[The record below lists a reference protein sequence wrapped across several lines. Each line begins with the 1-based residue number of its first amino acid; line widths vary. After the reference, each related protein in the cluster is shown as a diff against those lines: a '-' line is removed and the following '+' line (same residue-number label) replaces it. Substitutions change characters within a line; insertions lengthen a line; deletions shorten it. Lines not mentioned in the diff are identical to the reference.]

1 MLSRLATFTLLGIE
15 ALPVEVEV
23 DISPGALPKTILV
36 GLAEAAVKES
46 THRIER
52 ALVNSGYG
60 RPVDR
65 IVINL
70 SPADL
75 PKDAASLDLPIALGL
90 LMSDDQIEATP
101 DYINSVF
108 VGELAL
114 DGSLR
119 PVKGVLS
126 MALAARDS
134 GRTHIVVPDTNA
146 AEAAVVEG
154 INVIA
159 VGMLAE
165 AVGFLTGNLQLNPV
179 QFSWEDARVDYGQY
193 DIDYVD
199 VKGQESAKRAVA
211 VAAAGCHHILMIGS
225 PGTGKTL
232 LSQRLCTILPELQ
245 PEESLET
252 TRIYSSIAQLQA
264 GQPLLL
270 RRPFRSPHHTI
281 SEAGLVGGGS
291 IPKPGEISL
300 AHHGILFLDELPE
313 FNRRTLEVLRQPLE
327 DQQVTIS
334 RAMGAVTFPA
344 NLMLVAAM
352 NPCPCGFRSDPRR
365 QCSCTPM
372 LIERYLGRISG
383 PLLDRIDIHIEVPP
397 VPFREL
403 SDQDVG
409 TSSESMRAQV
419 VAARDRQLSRF
430 KGESNNVNGK
440 MKPREI
446 RRYCK
451 LESSAEQLLK
461 NAMEEMGL
469 SARAHDKILRIGRTI
484 ADLDCKETIQEHH
497 LSEAINFRTLDRS
510 FWQQ

>member
-90 LMSDDQIEATP
+90 LISDDQIEATSEYV
-101 DYINSVF
+101 DSVF

-126 MALAARDS
+126 MALAARDA
-134 GRTHIVVPDTNA
+134 GRTHIVVPNVNA
-146 AEAAVVEG
+146 PEAAVVEG

-165 AVGFLTGNLQLNPV
+165 AVGFLTGNLSLSPV
-179 QFSWEDARVDYGQY
+179 QFSWENARIDYGRY

-211 VAAAGCHHILMIGS
+211 VAAAGCHHILLIGS

-281 SEAGLVGGGS
+281 SDAGLVGGGS

-300 AHHGILFLDELPE
+300 AHNGILFLDELPE

-334 RAMGAVTFPA
+334 RAMGTVTFPA

-352 NPCPCGFRSDPRR
+352 NPCPCGFRADPRR

-403 SDQDVG
+403 SDQEPG
-409 TSSESMRAQV
+409 TSSESMREQV
-419 VAARDRQLSRF
+419 IAARDRQLSRF
-430 KGESNNVNGK
+430 RGESNNVNGK

-451 LESSAEQLLK
+451 LLSSAEQLLRA
-461 NAMEEMGL
+461 AMEEMGL

-484 ADLDCKETIQEHH
+484 ADMDGKETIEEHH

>member
-1 MLSRLATFTLLGIE
+1 MLSRLATYTLFGIE

-90 LMSDDQIEATP
+90 LISDEQIEASSEFS
-101 DYINSVF
+101 DAVF

-126 MALAARDS
+126 MALAARNA
-134 GRTHIVVPDTNA
+134 GRTHIVVPAANA
-146 AEAAVVEG
+146 QEAAVVED
-154 INVIA
+154 INVVA
-159 VGMLAE
+159 VEMLAE
-165 AVGFLTGNLQLNPV
+165 AVGFLTGGLPIDPV
-179 QFSWEDARVDYGQY
+179 AFSWDHARVDYGRY

-199 VKGQESAKRAVA
+199 VKGQESAKRAA
-211 VAAAGCHHILMIGS
+211 TVAAAGCHHILMIGS

-252 TRIYSSIAQLQA
+252 TRIYSAVAQLNN
-264 GQPLLL
+264 GEPLLL
-270 RRPFRSPHHTI
+270 RRPFRAPHHTI

-291 IPKPGEISL
+291 TPKPGEISM
-300 AHHGILFLDELPE
+300 AHNG
-313 FNRRTLEVLRQPLE
+313 
-327 DQQVTIS
+327 
-334 RAMGAVTFPA
+334 
-344 NLMLVAAM
+344 
-352 NPCPCGFRSDPRR
+352 
-365 QCSCTPM
+365 
-372 LIERYLGRISG
+372 
-383 PLLDRIDIHIEVPP
+383 VP
-397 VPFREL
+397 
-403 SDQDVG
+403 
-409 TSSESMRAQV
+409 
-419 VAARDRQLSRF
+419 
-430 KGESNNVNGK
+430 
-440 MKPREI
+440 
-446 RRYCK
+446 
-451 LESSAEQLLK
+451 
-461 NAMEEMGL
+461 
-469 SARAHDKILRIGRTI
+469 
-484 ADLDCKETIQEHH
+484 
-497 LSEAINFRTLDRS
+497 
-510 FWQQ
+510 

>member
-1 MLSRLATFTLLGIE
+1 
-15 ALPVEVEV
+15 
-23 DISPGALPKTILV
+23 
-36 GLAEAAVKES
+36 
-46 THRIER
+46 
-52 ALVNSGYG
+52 
-60 RPVDR
+60 
-65 IVINL
+65 VINL

-90 LMSDDQIEATP
+90 LISDDQIEATSEYV
-101 DYINSVF
+101 DSVF

-126 MALAARDS
+126 MALAARDA
-134 GRTHIVVPDTNA
+134 GRTHIVVPNVNA
-146 AEAAVVEG
+146 PEAAVVEG

-165 AVGFLTGNLQLNPV
+165 AVGFLTGNLSLSPV
-179 QFSWEDARVDYGQY
+179 QFSWENARIDYGRY

-211 VAAAGCHHILMIGS
+211 VAAAGCHHILLIGS

-281 SEAGLVGGGS
+281 SDAGLVGGGS

-300 AHHGILFLDELPE
+300 AHNGILFLDELPE

-334 RAMGAVTFPA
+334 RAMGTVTFPA

-352 NPCPCGFRSDPRR
+352 NPCPCGFRADPRR

-403 SDQDVG
+403 SDQEPG
-409 TSSESMRAQV
+409 TSSESMREQV
-419 VAARDRQLSRF
+419 IAARDRQLSRF
-430 KGESNNVNGK
+430 RGESNNVNGK

-451 LESSAEQLLK
+451 LLSSAEQLLRA
-461 NAMEEMGL
+461 AMEEMGL

-484 ADLDCKETIQEHH
+484 ADMDGKETIEEHH